1 MKADHPAE
9 VVLGTA
15 AAERLGLTGSEEM
28 LQLLSSMV
36 LAKTVSPC
44 ESAAL
49 LAGHKV
55 VHKTCKVVHI
65 PTLPPTQRTRRIGPA
80 QTVVI
85 AKVDQYCGRPAAFE
99 QLTLVQYFK
108 NFIVCRHPMSTCGE
122 VYAQDSFGNSVQLR
136 PVDQPVRFSTLHPST
151 NPEGFF
157 YNLLLKKVAFRS
169 EAELLSSGNGPQL
182 YYTECCLRGF
192 IKDEEDLEVGADVCR
207 HRASCMD
214 QGSSH
219 FQQVVGM
226 HL

>member
-1 MKADHPAE
+1 
-9 VVLGTA
+9 
-15 AAERLGLTGSEEM
+15 
-28 LQLLSSMV
+28 
-36 LAKTVSPC
+36 
-44 ESAAL
+44 
-49 LAGHKV
+49 
-55 VHKTCKVVHI
+55 
-65 PTLPPTQRTRRIGPA
+65 
-80 QTVVI
+80 
-85 AKVDQYCGRPAAFE
+85 
-99 QLTLVQYFK
+99 
-108 NFIVCRHPMSTCGE
+108 MSTCGQ

-136 PVDQPVRFSTLHPST
+136 PADQPVRFSTLHPST

-192 IKDEEDLEVGADVCR
+192 IKNEEDLEVGADVWR

-219 FQQVVGM
+219 LQQVVGM